1 MHVRLAFNAL
11 AAPGFHLYDEQGYY
25 ASCFHVSGI
34 IAQLSDALCTQRRA
48 TGFWWIKAPPDKVLW
63 P

>member
-1 MHVRLAFNAL
+1 MHIRLAFNAL

-34 IAQLSDALCTQRRA
+34 IAQ
-48 TGFWWIKAPPDKVLW
+48 
-63 P
+63 